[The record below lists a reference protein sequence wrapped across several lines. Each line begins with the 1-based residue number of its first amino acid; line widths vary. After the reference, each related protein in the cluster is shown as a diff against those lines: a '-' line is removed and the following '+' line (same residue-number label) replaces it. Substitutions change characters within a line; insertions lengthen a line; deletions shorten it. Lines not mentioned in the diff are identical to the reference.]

1 MSSQSS
7 EPMRLEVVIV
17 PGGEPLTVAMLV
29 DRAPGLGLG
38 VAPALERSAVS
49 FVGGVALGSPEADVA
64 RHVTTLARLSREL
77 PGLEIAVTL
86 VPDGG
91 VLRIHGGAFEPDEVA
106 RGSLLGKVS
115 GSLRWRVYVSFR
127 IEADAHPHL
136 IQLVTGSIGPGY
148 APVIDSTSSALAIG
162 IHVEGDATRVANLVG
177 DLRLA
182 WRQEGSEAACL
193 IEIEGADP
201 KLATLHTW
209 TEWLELE
216 RSLRRAAAPAP
227 AAPLEPPRTVT
238 LAQAPETASLLG
250 ASHLS
255 WIDADDQILSLH
267 QGELL
272 AQTERIELERDG
284 VELRRTSADR
294 LALLVGEARIDVPP
308 PEAGAERRVH
318 DLHRDVLISESRGR
332 ASSAHTRLFLVTAK
346 GIHEGPVLGAVRA
359 IDADADAVF
368 AIADGRGGVALTRWS
383 AAAPGPGRRPGPGS
397 PTSSHATWP

>member
-1 MSSQSS
+1 M
-7 EPMRLEVVIV
+7 
-17 PGGEPLTVAMLV
+17 
-29 DRAPGLGLG
+29 
-38 VAPALERSAVS
+38 
-49 FVGGVALGSPEADVA
+49 
-64 RHVTTLARLSREL
+64 
-77 PGLEIAVTL
+77 
-86 VPDGG
+86 
-91 VLRIHGGAFEPDEVA
+91 
-106 RGSLLGKVS
+106 
-115 GSLRWRVYVSFR
+115 
-127 IEADAHPHL
+127 
-136 IQLVTGSIGPGY
+136 
-148 APVIDSTSSALAIG
+148 
-162 IHVEGDATRVANLVG
+162 
-177 DLRLA
+177 
-182 WRQEGSEAACL
+182 
-193 IEIEGADP
+193 
-201 KLATLHTW
+201 
-209 TEWLELE
+209 
-216 RSLRRAAAPAP
+216 
-227 AAPLEPPRTVT
+227 T

-250 ASHLS
+250 ASRLS